1 MSVNLDHRNVLEEL
15 WGIVP
20 SFNPKIQVLYHIR
33 PYFLGHAPRFR
44 IDLIYAIFEATM
56 IFGGDGLKFRP
67 YEEHLIGTSNKS
79 LPEIAFER
87 RLFPGYHRLG
97 GSDEDAERV
106 QAGDRTPIFRPFS
119 MPWELFL
126 AVLAAM
132 REGGKHQHLG
142 SGRNGWNKSNEF
154 HGFSQV
160 LAFKFS
166 QTKNWHK
173 RASEW

>member
-1 MSVNLDHRNVLEEL
+1 
-15 WGIVP
+15 
-20 SFNPKIQVLYHIR
+20 
-33 PYFLGHAPRFR
+33 
-44 IDLIYAIFEATM
+44 M
-56 IFGGDGLKFRP
+56 IGA
-67 YEEHLIGTSNKS
+67 SNKS

-132 REGGKHQHLG
+132 REGESINILDQGGMDETNQMNSMVFHRFLLSNFHRQKTG
-142 SGRNGWNKSNEF
+142 TNGLVNDR
-154 HGFSQV
+154 HD
-160 LAFKFS
+160 
-166 QTKNWHK
+166 
-173 RASEW
+173 R